1 MDLLVIS
8 ETWLT
13 VNILNKDI
21 IKKLDNWKI
30 VKRLDSTD
38 HGKHMGLMLLIPNN
52 KLDNLNL
59 IFDMDY
65 VEGYTDGNPTLLYQG
80 LTMNLNFIYKKVAFM
95 YIRKTPSQSET
106 TKIAERFHDFDCIIG
121 DLNLNPKIADQQH
134 SLKKICGNTKYLAL
148 EEITTTK
155 LNQLDPIILEK
166 DMSSYSFSTAY
177 HNFASYHKSIV
188 LRLASSNAKYRKEFK
203 EGKHFNI

>member
-1 MDLLVIS
+1 M
-8 ETWLT
+8 
-13 VNILNKDI
+13 
-21 IKKLDNWKI
+21 DNWKI

-106 TKIAERFHDFDCIIG
+106 TKIAER
-121 DLNLNPKIADQQH
+121 
-134 SLKKICGNTKYLAL
+134 
-148 EEITTTK
+148 
-155 LNQLDPIILEK
+155 
-166 DMSSYSFSTAY
+166 
-177 HNFASYHKSIV
+177 
-188 LRLASSNAKYRKEFK
+188 
-203 EGKHFNI
+203 

>member
-121 DLNLNPKIADQQH
+121 T
-134 SLKKICGNTKYLAL
+134 LKLLIN
-148 EEITTTK
+148 
-155 LNQLDPIILEK
+155 N
-166 DMSSYSFSTAY
+166 
-177 HNFASYHKSIV
+177 IV
-188 LRLASSNAKYRKEFK
+188 
-203 EGKHFNI
+203 